1 MKKTPII
8 SSSKHYLH
16 HHLKPHHKPLTTI
29 TPPDDLITKLTTTDD
44 WTNLHHQITS
54 LPQQSILKIAK
65 QFTTSSKAF
74 KFFNFINN
82 PSSPTSSFVF
92 QTVLQLA
99 TREKDPIFIDNLY
112 QISKEMNVS
121 LTPMSAI
128 IIMKHLFRVKTVQEC
143 VKMYDGLNPDGKT
156 VDVKNVL
163 LDLLLKCDRFNDAHQ
178 LLDEMLQPDGK
189 VLANEMT
196 LNVVFPV
203 LLRWDYGKEC
213 DKFVDL
219 LPRFGVLGVFPD
231 SVWLTKLVTKLCRGY
246 KNDKAWE
253 LLCELMKFGKVEAAP
268 CNALLS
274 GLGKEWN
281 YERIN
286 LLLKGMKENGTEGIV
301 VKPDVILY
309 NTLIDGLCK
318 VGRQEEGLELMK
330 QMMLDGSCV
339 PSVMSKNG
347 VDQNVITVNTLVDGM
362 CKHGRI
368 GNAMEFF
375 RKMQEEKGIKGN
387 VVTYSTLIS
396 AFCTVNNIEKSMS
409 LFDEMESVGS
419 PDALAYYS
427 LISGLTLAGRPDDA
441 SVIASKLKKAGFRM
455 DLTTYNTLIGGFCR
469 RKKLEKA
476 VELLKEMEETGV
488 KADGVTYNTLISYFC
503 KNGDFESA
511 YKFLKQMII
520 DGHVPTVITC
530 STLIHAYC
538 LAGNLDEALK
548 GSSQYCYLQY
558 LDQHS
563 LQTCQNK
570 LRIAL
575 RLMDQMTSQ
584 SCNPD
589 YVTMEI
595 LNDWLSAVGETEKLR
610 KFVQG
615 YQVSSVASNA

>member
-1 MKKTPII
+1 MKKTQII

-16 HHLKPHHKPLTTI
+16 HHLKPHHKPLTTITTTI

-219 LPRFGVLGVFPD
+219 LPR
-231 SVWLTKLVTKLCRGY
+231 
-246 KNDKAWE
+246 NDKAWE
-253 LLCELMKFGKVEAAP
+253 LLRDLMKFGKVEAAP

-274 GLGKEWN
+274 GLGKERN

-286 LLLKGMKENGTEGIV
+286 LLLKEMKENGIKPDIVTFGMLVNHLCKARRVDDALDMFKKMKEGTEGIA

-330 QMMLDGSCV
+330 QMMVVS
-339 PSVMSKNG
+339 
-347 VDQNVITVNTLVDGM
+347 LV
-362 CKHGRI
+362 
-368 GNAMEFF
+368 
-375 RKMQEEKGIKGN
+375 
-387 VVTYSTLIS
+387 L
-396 AFCTVNNIEKSMS
+396 
-409 LFDEMESVGS
+409 
-419 PDALAYYS
+419 
-427 LISGLTLAGRPDDA
+427 
-441 SVIASKLKKAGFRM
+441 
-455 DLTTYNTLIGGFCR
+455 
-469 RKKLEKA
+469 
-476 VELLKEMEETGV
+476 
-488 KADGVTYNTLISYFC
+488 
-503 KNGDFESA
+503 
-511 YKFLKQMII
+511 
-520 DGHVPTVITC
+520 
-530 STLIHAYC
+530 
-538 LAGNLDEALK
+538 
-548 GSSQYCYLQY
+548 
-558 LDQHS
+558 
-563 LQTCQNK
+563 
-570 LRIAL
+570 
-575 RLMDQMTSQ
+575 
-584 SCNPD
+584 
-589 YVTMEI
+589 
-595 LNDWLSAVGETEKLR
+595 
-610 KFVQG
+610 
-615 YQVSSVASNA
+615 

>member
-16 HHLKPHHKPLTTI
+16 HHLKPHHKPLTTTTTTI

-112 QISKEMNVS
+112 KFSKDLNVS

-143 VKMYDGLNPDGKT
+143 AKLYDGLNPDGKT
-156 VDVKNVL
+156 VD
-163 LDLLLKCDRFNDAHQ
+163 
-178 LLDEMLQPDGK
+178 
-189 VLANEMT
+189 
-196 LNVVFPV
+196 
-203 LLRWDYGKEC
+203 
-213 DKFVDL
+213 
-219 LPRFGVLGVFPD
+219 
-231 SVWLTKLVTKLCRGY
+231 LCRSFR
-246 KNDKAWE
+246 NDKAWE
-253 LLCELMKFGKVEAAP
+253 LMRDLMKFGKVEAAP

-274 GLGKEWN
+274 GLGKERN

-286 LLLKGMKENGTEGIV
+286 LLLKEMKENGIKPDIVTFGMLVNHLCKARRVDDALDMFKKMKEGAEGIA

-330 QMMLDGSCV
+330 QMMLDDSCV
-339 PSVMSKNG
+339 PSVVTYNCLIDGFCKSGEIERGQELFDQMSENG

-368 GNAMEFF
+368 
-375 RKMQEEKGIKGN
+375 
-387 VVTYSTLIS
+387 
-396 AFCTVNNIEKSMS
+396 
-409 LFDEMESVGS
+409 
-419 PDALAYYS
+419 
-427 LISGLTLAGRPDDA
+427 AGRPDDA

-455 DLTTYNTLIGGFCR
+455 DLATYNTLIGGFCR

-488 KADGVTYNTLISYFC
+488 KADGVTYNTLISYFS

-520 DGHVPTVITC
+520 DGHVPTVITY

-538 LAGNLDEALK
+538 LAGNLDEALNIYEEMLISSKRGVRPNTTTYNAMFK
-548 GSSQYCYLQY
+548 GLSS
-558 LDQHS
+558 
-563 LQTCQNK
+563 QNK

-575 RLMDQMTSQ
+575 RLMDQMASQ

-615 YQVSSVASNA
+615 YQVS